1 MAIAIVPKD
10 NMAEYVF
17 CTTFNKKLYDEY
29 AHQLIDTYVATN
41 QLAHMYVFVEDNV
54 RLYPK
59 IDKVHYYNLF
69 DYEPDCKD
77 FVERNKHRK
86 ANTFYEEAIRFS
98 YKVFAQS
105 AARHRGYKVIYVD
118 SDCKFMDTIPGTWYQ
133 QLIPNLTFLSFYDR
147 PNQYTET
154 GLVSFNTNP
163 NGDYSLFDKFFQEYK
178 NWYITDKV
186 YSINKLG
193 KNFWTDCH
201 TLDATRQMFK
211 NIPNY
216 NEKLLGDGGNGHIM
230 ARDKFIN
237 PYIDHRKG
245 SRKKQSNSPEWR
257 KNR

>member
-1 MAIAIVPKD
+1 MAAD
-10 NMAEYVF
+10 YVF

-29 AHQLIDTYVATN
+29 AHQLIDTFVATK
-41 QLAHMYVFVEDNV
+41 QIPMMYVFVEDNPMY
-54 RLYPK
+54 YPK
-59 IDKVHYYNLF
+59 VDRVHYLHIY
-69 DYEPDCKD
+69 DYEPDLKD
-77 FVERNKHRK
+77 FVERNNHRK
-86 ANTFYEEAIRFS
+86 ADTFYEEAIRFS

-105 AARHRGYKVIYVD
+105 AARHRGDKVIYVD

-154 GLVSFNTNP
+154 GLVAFNVKPESDHTT
-163 NGDYSLFDKFFQEYK
+163 SLCTDFFNAYRDWYK
-178 NWYITDKV
+178 TDKV
-186 YSINKLG
+186 YTINKLG

-211 NIPNY
+211 NDPRY
-216 NEKLLGDGGNGHIM
+216 NEKPLGDGGNGHIM
-230 ARDKFIN
+230 ARDSFIN

-245 SRKKQSNSPEWR
+245 PRKRQSNSPEWR